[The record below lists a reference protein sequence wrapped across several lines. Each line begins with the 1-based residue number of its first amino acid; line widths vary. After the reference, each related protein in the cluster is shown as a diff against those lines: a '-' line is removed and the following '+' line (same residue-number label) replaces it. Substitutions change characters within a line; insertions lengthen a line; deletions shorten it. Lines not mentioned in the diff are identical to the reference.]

1 MNEQKEL
8 ISKMMKR
15 LESVKLSNAKKE
27 QYYNAQVRLKD
38 LGIGLPPGMGKL
50 KAAVDWPK
58 VIIDTVAERIQ
69 IKGVTHSDFALNEW
83 IQSFVNEQNVIT
95 EIDFAIK
102 DSMIYGVGF
111 LMIHSG
117 DVESG
122 EPEVL
127 VSSESPS
134 MMTAQWDSRTGKI
147 TSALRL
153 IPGQESYSMHDGYV
167 LMTEDSTVTYDKHG
181 EIIHVDN
188 HGMGRVPVVRI
199 VNNARSSAV
208 WGKSD
213 ITPAIRYLTDAAI
226 RTIVAMEVSREFFSS
241 PQRWILGA
249 DESLFTDEDGNQI
262 PAWESFIGRY
272 LAIDRDE
279 DGNLP
284 QIGTF
289 AASSPEPYLAILDTL
304 AQQCASA
311 GSIPDSYLGQNK
323 QSIPSSADAIRVREN
338 SLVSK
343 IGAKLPTIKSS
354 IQEVFSIIFSFVGI
368 PVEEPVNVSMA
379 SPQTPTPAST
389 ADMLVKLIQVGA
401 FSSTSD
407 FVYESL
413 GLSPAQI
420 AQSRAEVAKVQASS
434 ILQKIQSLGQEARAD
449 EDVQQMDN
457 TARSGGQN
465 NESEEEESSEE

>member
-1 MNEQKEL
+1 MNEQKAL

-15 LESVKLSNAKKE
+15 LESVKLSNSQKE
-27 QYYNAQVRLKD
+27 KYYEAQVKLKD

-117 DVESG
+117 DVSSG
-122 EPEVL
+122 EPDVL

-134 MMTAQWDSRTGKI
+134 MMTAEWDARTGKI
-147 TSALRL
+147 TAALRL
-153 IPGQESYSMHDGYV
+153 IPGKESYSMHDGYV
-167 LMTEDSTVTYDKHG
+167 LMTPNSTVTYDKHG
-181 EIIHVDN
+181 EITHVDN
-188 HGMGRVPVVRI
+188 HGMGKVPVVRI
-199 VNNARSSAV
+199 ANLARSSAV

-279 DGNLP
+279 DGQLP

-289 AASSPEPYLAILDTL
+289 AASSPEPYLSILDTL

-338 SLVSK
+338 ALVSK
-343 IGAKLPTIKSS
+343 IGAKLPTIKTS
-354 IQEVFSIIFSFVGI
+354 IQEVFNIIFTFVGI
-368 PVEEPVNVSMA
+368 PVDEPVQVSMA

-420 AQSRAEVAKVQASS
+420 AQSRAEVAKSQASN
-434 ILQKIQSLGQEARAD
+434 ILQRIQSLGQEARED

-457 TARSGGQN
+457 TARSGGQ
-465 NESEEEESSEE
+465 ESEEEESSEE

>member
-1 MNEQKEL
+1 MNENKEL
-8 ISKMMKR
+8 VSKMMKT
-15 LESVKLSNAKKE
+15 LEMVKLSNAKKE
-27 QYYNAQVRLKD
+27 KYYEAKVRLKD
-38 LGIGLPPGMGKL
+38 LGIGLPPGMKKL
-50 KAAVDWPK
+50 NASVDWPR
-58 VIIDTVAERIQ
+58 VIIDTIADRIEV
-69 IKGVTHSDFALNEW
+69 KGITHSDVALNEW
-83 IQSFVNEQNVIT
+83 IQALMNEQNIIN

-111 LMIHSG
+111 LMVHSG
-117 DVESG
+117 DVEAG
-122 EPEVL
+122 ESDVL
-127 VSSESPS
+127 LSSESPS
-134 MMTAQWDSRTGKI
+134 MMTAEWDSRTGKI

-153 IPGQESYSMHDGYV
+153 IPGKESYEMHDGYI
-167 LMTEDSTVTYDKHG
+167 LMTEDATITYDKHG
-181 EIIHVDN
+181 EIAHVDN
-188 HGMGRVPVVRI
+188 HGLGVVPVVRI
-199 VNNARSSAV
+199 VNAARSSAV

-213 ITPAIRYLTDAAI
+213 ITPSIMYLTDAAI
-226 RTIVAMEVSREFFSS
+226 RTTVGMEVSREFFSS

-279 DGNLP
+279 DGNMP

-338 SLVSK
+338 SFVSK
-343 IGAKLPTIKSS
+343 INAKLPNITTS
-354 IQEVFSIIFSFVGI
+354 IQEVFDIIFNFVGI

-389 ADMLVKLIQVGA
+389 ADMLVKLIQIGA
-401 FSSTSD
+401 FSATGD

-420 AQSRAEVAKVQASS
+420 AQSRAEVAKAQASS

-449 EDVQQMDN
+449 EDVQNMDD
-457 TARSGGQN
+457 TARNGGQN
-465 NESEEEESSEE
+465 QESEEEESSEE

>member
-1 MNEQKEL
+1 MNSDKEL
-8 ISKMMKR
+8 VTKMMKR

-27 QYYNAQVRLKD
+27 QYYNAQVKLKD
-38 LGIGLPPGMGKL
+38 LGIGLPPGMQKL
-50 KAAVDWPK
+50 NASVDWPR
-58 VIIDTVAERIQ
+58 VVIDTVAERIQ
-69 IKGVTHSDFALNEW
+69 VKGITHSDVALNEW
-83 IQSFVNEQNVIT
+83 IQTFVNNQNVIH

-102 DSMIYGVGF
+102 DSLIYGVGF

-134 MMTAQWDSRTGKI
+134 MITAEWDSRTGKI

-153 IPGQESYSMHDGYV
+153 IPGKESYSMHDGYV

-181 EIIHVDN
+181 EVIHVDN

-199 VNNARSSAV
+199 TNLARSSAV

-226 RTIVAMEVSREFFSS
+226 RTTVGMEVSREFFSS

-249 DESLFTDEDGNQI
+249 DESLFTDEDGNPI

-338 SLVSK
+338 SFVSK
-343 IGAKLPTIKSS
+343 IGAKLPNIKSS
-354 IQEVFSIIFSFVGI
+354 IQEVFNIIFTFVGI
-368 PVEEPVNVSMA
+368 PVDEPVQVSMA

-401 FSSTSD
+401 LSATGD

-420 AQSRAEVAKVQASS
+420 AQARAEVAKSQASS
-434 ILQKIQSLGQEARAD
+434 ILQKIQSLGQEARED

-457 TARSGGQN
+457 TARSGGQ
-465 NESEEEESSEE
+465 ESEEEESSEE

>member
-1 MNEQKEL
+1 MNSDKEL

-27 QYYNAQVRLKD
+27 QYYNAQVKLKD
-38 LGIGLPPGMGKL
+38 LGIGLPPGMQKL
-50 KAAVDWPK
+50 NASVDWPR
-58 VIIDTVAERIQ
+58 VVIDTVAERIQ
-69 IKGVTHSDFALNEW
+69 VKGITHSDVALNEW
-83 IQSFVNEQNVIT
+83 IQTFVNNQNVIH

-102 DSMIYGVGF
+102 DSLIYGVGF

-134 MMTAQWDSRTGKI
+134 MITAEWDSRTGKI

-153 IPGQESYSMHDGYV
+153 IPGKESYSMHDGYV

-181 EIIHVDN
+181 EVIHVDN

-199 VNNARSSAV
+199 TNLARSSAV

-226 RTIVAMEVSREFFSS
+226 RTTVGMEVSREFFSS

-249 DESLFTDEDGNQI
+249 DESLFTDEDGNPI

-279 DGNLP
+279 DGNMP

-338 SLVSK
+338 SFVSK
-343 IGAKLPTIKSS
+343 IGAKLPNIKSS
-354 IQEVFSIIFSFVGI
+354 IQEVFNIIFTFVGI
-368 PVEEPVNVSMA
+368 PVDEPVQVSMA

-401 FSSTSD
+401 LSATGD

-420 AQSRAEVAKVQASS
+420 AQARAEVAKSQASS
-434 ILQKIQSLGQEARAD
+434 ILQKIQSLGQEARED

>member
-1 MNEQKEL
+1 MNSDKEL
-8 ISKMMKR
+8 VTKMMKR
-15 LESVKLSNAKKE
+15 LESVKLSNAQKE
-27 QYYNAQVRLKD
+27 RYYEAQVKLKD

-117 DVESG
+117 DVASG
-122 EPEVL
+122 EPDVL

-134 MMTAQWDSRTGKI
+134 MMTAEWDSRTGKI

-153 IPGQESYSMHDGYV
+153 IPGKESYSMHDGYV
-167 LMTEDSTVTYDKHG
+167 LMTEDSTTTFDKHG
-181 EIIHVDN
+181 EVIHVDN

-199 VNNARSSAV
+199 ANLARSSAV

-338 SLVSK
+338 ALVSK
-343 IGAKLPTIKSS
+343 IGAKIPTIKTS
-354 IQEVFSIIFSFVGI
+354 IQEVFNIIFTFVGI
-368 PVEEPVNVSMA
+368 PVDEPVQVSMA
-379 SPQTPTPAST
+379 SPNTPTPAST
-389 ADMLVKLIQVGA
+389 ADMITKLIQVGA
-401 FSSTSD
+401 FSATSD

-420 AQSRAEVAKVQASS
+420 AQARAEVAKSQASS
-434 ILQKIQSLGQEARAD
+434 ILQKIQSLGQEARED

-457 TARSGGQN
+457 TARSGGQ
-465 NESEEEESSEE
+465 ESEEEESSEE

>member
-1 MNEQKEL
+1 MNKQKEL

-15 LESVKLSNAKKE
+15 LESVKLSNSQKE
-27 QYYNAQVRLKD
+27 KYYEAQVKLKD

-83 IQSFVNEQNVIT
+83 IQSFVNEQNIIT

-117 DVESG
+117 DVASG
-122 EPEVL
+122 EPDVL

-134 MMTAQWDSRTGKI
+134 MMTAEWDSRTGKI

-153 IPGQESYSMHDGYV
+153 IPGKESYSMHDGYV
-167 LMTEDSTVTYDKHG
+167 LMTEDSTTTFDKHG
-181 EIIHVDN
+181 EVIHVDN

-199 VNNARSSAV
+199 ANLARSSAV

-338 SLVSK
+338 ALVSK
-343 IGAKLPTIKSS
+343 IGAKIPTIKTS
-354 IQEVFSIIFSFVGI
+354 IQEVFNIIFTFVGV
-368 PVEEPVNVSMA
+368 PVDEPVQVSMA
-379 SPQTPTPAST
+379 SPNTPTPAST
-389 ADMLVKLIQVGA
+389 ADMITKLIQVGA
-401 FSSTSD
+401 FSATSD

-420 AQSRAEVAKVQASS
+420 AQARAEVAKAQASS
-434 ILQKIQSLGQEARAD
+434 ILQRIQSLGQEARAD
-449 EDVQQMDN
+449 EDVQKMDE
-457 TARSGGQN
+457 TARSGGQ
-465 NESEEEESSEE
+465 ESEEEESSEE